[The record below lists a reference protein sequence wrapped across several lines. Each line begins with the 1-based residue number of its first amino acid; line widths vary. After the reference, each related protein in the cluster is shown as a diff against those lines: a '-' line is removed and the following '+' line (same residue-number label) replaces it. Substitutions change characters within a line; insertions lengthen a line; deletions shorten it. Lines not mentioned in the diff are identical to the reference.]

1 MIRAAAPDLVLLQEA
16 VDPVAV
22 RAIGTAAGL
31 PHAESAPRRS
41 LAVLSAKPIAS
52 HAWHRP
58 WPCQHAFLEVV
69 LGDDELRV
77 FGVHLSAIHSR
88 WTERRR
94 LMELRALLAS
104 IAAHQHG
111 PHLVVGDFNTLAPG
125 AELDVARLPPRL
137 RPFVWLSGGR
147 IRWQTVA
154 MMLERGYV
162 DVFRLRHPEQ
172 PGFTFPSWDPHLRL
186 DYAFASAAIAARI
199 GDCGIV
205 TADGTR
211 AASDHLPIGIE
222 LRGTGVFSTDSA
234 DSGTG
239 VG

>member
-1 MIRAAAPDLVLLQEA
+1 MIRDAAPDLVLLQEA
-16 VDPVAV
+16 TDPIAV
-22 RAIGTAAGL
+22 RAISRAAGL

-41 LAVLSAKPIAS
+41 LAVLSAAPIAS

-69 LGDDELRV
+69 LRDEVTRV
-77 FGVHLSAIHSR
+77 FGVHLSAIHSG

-94 LMELRALLAS
+94 LMELRALLTS

-125 AELDVARLPPRL
+125 AELDTMRLPPRL

-162 DVFRLRHPEQ
+162 DAFRLRHPDQ

-186 DYAFASAAIAARI
+186 DYAFASTAIVGRT
-199 GDCGIV
+199 GDCEVVAAG
-205 TADGTR
+205 TAR
-211 AASDHLPIGIE
+211 EASDHLPVSIAIN
-222 LRGTGVFSTDSA
+222 
-234 DSGTG
+234 
-239 VG
+239 